1 LSSLYISSRLFY
13 QDLIT
18 KDRLWVAKRQEETYV
33 GGMAEPKGPE
43 IEAMRK
49 RRGWKRSELAKRVGC
64 SYQHIYNLERG
75 FKDGTEELLQRIA
88 NEFDVEVEAVMK
100 PKVVAA

>member
-1 LSSLYISSRLFY
+1 MKR
-13 QDLIT
+13 
-18 KDRLWVAKRQEETYV
+18 VAKRQEETYV

-49 RRGWKRSELAKRVGC
+49 RRGLKRSQLAKRVEC

-75 FKDGTEELLQRIA
+75 FKGATEELLQRIA
-88 NEFDVEVEAVMK
+88 NEFDVQLDAVMK
-100 PKVVAA
+100 SKTEVAA